1 MTRYLAIALAL
12 FAAFLILLAEIGKL
26 REDVE
31 ARIEKQRYFNAH
43 Q

>member
-1 MTRYLAIALAL
+1 MTRFLGLAVVGLIAV
-12 FAAFLILLAEIGKL
+12 LILLAEIGKL

-31 ARIEKQRYFNAH
+31 ARTEKQHYFNAH

>member
-1 MTRYLAIALAL
+1 MTRFLCLAL
-12 FAAFLILLAEIGKL
+12 VAFIAFLILLAEIGKL